1 MAATTPVYLVVG
13 QDVEQDSA
21 VPWGRLAG
29 SCSWWFGGLAALL
42 AGWRWPGVGVGL
54 VTVGGHRGGPA
65 SLSVAEAI
73 IGDAGGAAATYEL
86 DTPCGATGLPAALAA
101 RTDTGGITQ
110 VSASNVVE
118 LRTGRYNMT
127 AALADDPSK
136 ADVPTG

>member
-1 MAATTPVYLVVG
+1 M
-13 QDVEQDSA
+13 
-21 VPWGRLAG
+21 
-29 SCSWWFGGLAALL
+29 
-42 AGWRWPGVGVGL
+42 
-54 VTVGGHRGGPA
+54 
-65 SLSVAEAI
+65 SVAEAI